1 MWFKSELANIM
12 YLQCWQILSEIIIEL
27 ISSYL
32 HIAMLELYNGS
43 ISAELAQVE
52 DNYMKNLTT
61 KKNGKLA

>member
-12 YLQCWQILSEIIIEL
+12 YLQCWQILSVIIEL

-43 ISAELAQVE
+43 ISAELSQVE
-52 DNYMKNLTT
+52 DNYMKILPT